1 MKLGGNI
8 YLEVRRQCVA
18 QHTSVH
24 APCFRCMA
32 KLLNRYE
39 KVAAASEAVLQRGFG
54 VNGEIAQE
62 LSDALE
68 ELRK

>member
-1 MKLGGNI
+1 M
-8 YLEVRRQCVA
+8 A

>member
-1 MKLGGNI
+1 
-8 YLEVRRQCVA
+8 
-18 QHTSVH
+18 
-24 APCFRCMA
+24 MA